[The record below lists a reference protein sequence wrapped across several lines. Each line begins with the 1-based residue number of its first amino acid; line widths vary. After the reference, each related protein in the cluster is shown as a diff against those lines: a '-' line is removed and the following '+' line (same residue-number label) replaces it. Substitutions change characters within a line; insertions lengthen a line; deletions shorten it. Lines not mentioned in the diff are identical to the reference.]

1 MDPEELV
8 DIDQIRRKEFEEA
21 FKFFD
26 KDNKN
31 AINVNDL
38 KNIFHRIGHYPS
50 SADLLEMM
58 REVVDLKREIN
69 LDEFLLLMRKRMKD
83 VDTVEEVNEAFRL
96 FDKEKSGLV
105 SIEELKK
112 ELIALGETMDPD
124 DLQKMLEAADDDND
138 GYINYEGLVKKIVN
152 S

>member
-1 MDPEELV
+1 MDPEEFV

-31 AINVNDL
+31 TINVNDL
-38 KNIFHRIGHYPS
+38 KNIFKRIGHYPS

-58 REVVDLKREIN
+58 REVVDLKNEIN
-69 LDEFLLLMRKRMKD
+69 MEEFLLLMRKRMKD
-83 VDTVEEVNEAFRL
+83 VDTVEEVNEAFRF

-105 SIEELKK
+105 SIEEMKR
-112 ELIALGETMDPD
+112 ELIALGETMEPE
-124 DLQKMLEAADDDND
+124 DLQKMLEAADEDND
-138 GYINYEGLVKKIVN
+138 GYINYETLVKKIVN